1 MAGVVTKSSLHHK
14 GRCPHLEPW
23 RWEAQSCIQQVLVA
37 HLRPAR
43 HRFGPVF
50 LQLAVQLDGRLW
62 EPSSPEDG
70 SGQGRG
76 SRPPRVCDP
85 GTAGGGQGGFHRQV
99 MGSALQCDALWR
111 EAGLCHPGAC
121 GVTVKSQDSG
131 VWMFVFACEL
141 NHLHE
146 FGEAV
151 SCEVFLCHQDNTV
164 WLVGG
169 ESSST

>member
-1 MAGVVTKSSLHHK
+1 MAGAITKSSLHHK

-50 LQLAVQLDGRLW
+50 LQLAVQLDGHLW

-76 SRPPRVCDP
+76 SRPPCVCSWYRRWGAGRVSQASDGFSPCSVMP
-85 GTAGGGQGGFHRQV
+85 SGGRLV
-99 MGSALQCDALWR
+99 S
-111 EAGLCHPGAC
+111 
-121 GVTVKSQDSG
+121 VTQEPV
-131 VWMFVFACEL
+131 E
-141 NHLHE
+141 
-146 FGEAV
+146 
-151 SCEVFLCHQDNTV
+151 
-164 WLVGG
+164 
-169 ESSST
+169 